1 MVECQNA
8 LEAWAKR
15 REEAWQMGWHGK
27 EIGGELV
34 RLQAAFAKSY
44 AVLQKHTRE
53 CPLCEFVSK
62 IAKDN
67 LAVTLCHGYAPI
79 PAGVKDASRVFER
92 KRIALNEAIGRKLA
106 QSHVGTDLPT
116 G

>member
-1 MVECQNA
+1 MNMEKERLTFKTSFCSKYEELLIECQNA

-44 AVLQKHTRE
+44 AVLQKHMRE

-62 IAKDN
+62 VAEEN
-67 LAVTLCHGYAPI
+67 RQSPCAEFAHQSR
-79 PAGVKDASRVFER
+79 PA
-92 KRIALNEAIGRKLA
+92 
-106 QSHVGTDLPT
+106 
-116 G
+116 

>member
-1 MVECQNA
+1 MNTEKERLDFKTSFCSKYEELLVECQNA
-8 LEAWAKR
+8 LEVWAKR

-34 RLQAAFAKSY
+34 HLQATFAKSY

-62 IAKDN
+62 IAKDDPSPSPY
-67 LAVTLCHGYAPI
+67 VTVMHHHSR
-79 PAGVKDASRVFER
+79 PA
-92 KRIALNEAIGRKLA
+92 
-106 QSHVGTDLPT
+106 
-116 G
+116 

>member
-1 MVECQNA
+1 MNTEKEKRNFKTSVCSKYEELLVECQNA
-8 LEAWAKR
+8 LEVWAKR
-15 REEAWQMGWHGK
+15 REEARQMGWHGK

-67 LAVTLCHGYAPI
+67 SQSPYLTVTQQSR
-79 PAGVKDASRVFER
+79 PA
-92 KRIALNEAIGRKLA
+92 
-106 QSHVGTDLPT
+106 
-116 G
+116 